1 LGLKPTVETRI
12 ESRTFNAVLESDL
25 KTRLM
30 HRMMSAFMFMAPKGT
45 LRQNIPELQE

>member
-1 LGLKPTVETRI
+1 MLVNPRRWFTVK
-12 ESRTFNAVLESDL
+12 AVLETGTVPL
-25 KTRLM
+25 KARLM